1 MKKIIA
7 IVAALVVVLGVF
19 AACGGNNEDP
29 STGNEN
35 TMDAVTVIAGAYDKF
50 AENLAAKDES
60 ITAEDA
66 KAMFIGGYYDENDET
81 TMVQGGA
88 GKLPTDNANVT
99 SIGLIP
105 EANVAMIDDAAL
117 LQHPMMLNFFA
128 CTSFRVTDAANVEAV
143 TAALDDAIKNNHWMC
158 GQPEGYFI
166 VTVGNVVV
174 SVYGLNDNISA
185 MKDALTATYENAV
198 VAYEGSF
205 VL

>member
-29 STGNEN
+29 SAGNDN

-60 ITAEDA
+60 LTAEDA

-143 TAALDDAIKNNHWMC
+143 TAALDGAIKENNWMC

-205 VL
+205 AV